1 MNRAGPLHAFRATAH
16 RCLAR
21 VAAHFGV
28 DCALGRY
35 EAVFDVACRGQRR
48 RGVVDDGTGRLSFHF
63 YGMGV
68 DFRADA
74 LAIGFDIYLG
84 GGRSDLFVNADRLA
98 QFLASTGH
106 DVDRAAAQTQL
117 DEALAAGVIAER
129 EGCAKSYIV
138 PWSPTW
144 DATA

>member
-1 MNRAGPLHAFRATAH
+1 MSRTAPLHAFRAAAH

-35 EAVFDVACRGQRR
+35 GAVFGVACRGQRR
-48 RGVVDDGTGRLSFHF
+48 RGVVDDAEGRLSFHF
-63 YGMGV
+63 HGMGV

-74 LAIGFDIYLG
+74 LAIGFDVYIG

-98 QFLASTGH
+98 QFLASVGH
-106 DVDRAAAQTQL
+106 DVDRAAAQAQL
-117 DEALAAGVIAER
+117 DEALAAGEIVER
-129 EGCAKSYIV
+129 TGCAKSCVV
-138 PWSPTW
+138 PWSPRW